1 MPIKFSKKLIALKRE
16 TDESRTIED
25 FNTFLSP
32 NDKSKKKNLVMIQ
45 NSSFQQRRDLSHGDM
60 FPMETLFVV
69 SVWWGG
75 EENANGMFEYNAQ
88 DRSPQN

>member
-1 MPIKFSKKLIALKRE
+1 
-16 TDESRTIED
+16 
-25 FNTFLSP
+25 
-32 NDKSKKKNLVMIQ
+32 MIQ
-45 NSSFQQRRDLSHGDM
+45 NRGFQQRRDLSHGDM